1 MHPIDQQAVAK
12 LVRLGLQTPIQQ
24 VPPLASMNGRRD
36 AESGQR
42 GVVGQIHPSRAQ
54 KFQLSDQSRVL
65 DKTLIVFGPGGG
77 QFLRRVDRRSAWRVP
92 TAAKAGRKAV
102 AVDQVLKASNIVRL
116 KRAEGQVRG
125 VVRMVEE
132 DRYCA
137 DTIIQIAAAQE
148 SLRAVAKNLLK
159 NHLKHCARAALKAGE
174 AEADAMC
181 NELMDVMSKIA
192 R

>member
-1 MHPIDQQAVAK
+1 M
-12 LVRLGLQTPIQQ
+12 TP
-24 VPPLASMNGRRD
+24 S
-36 AESGQR
+36 
-42 GVVGQIHPSRAQ
+42 
-54 KFQLSDQSRVL
+54 
-65 DKTLIVFGPGGG
+65 T
-77 QFLRRVDRRSAWRVP
+77 
-92 TAAKAGRKAV
+92 KAGRKAV
-102 AVDQVLKASNIVRL
+102 AVDYGLKASNIVRL

-125 VVRMVEE
+125 IVRMVEE

-174 AEADAMC
+174 AEAEVMC

>member
-1 MHPIDQQAVAK
+1 MPPKTVLSGAPSKKVA
-12 LVRLGLQTPIQQ
+12 
-24 VPPLASMNGRRD
+24 D
-36 AESGQR
+36 AE
-42 GVVGQIHPSRAQ
+42 
-54 KFQLSDQSRVL
+54 
-65 DKTLIVFGPGGG
+65 
-77 QFLRRVDRRSAWRVP
+77 RVP
-92 TAAKAGRKAV
+92 GPVTVSASTKSSRKAV
-102 AVDQVLKASNIVRL
+102 EVEQDLKASNITRL

-125 VVRMVEE
+125 IVRMVEE

-159 NHLKHCARAALKAGE
+159 NHLRHCARAALKAGE

-181 NELMDVMSKIA
+181 TELMDVMSKIA